1 VARPPTQIKQSKS
14 EPIVQRHLDAGQS
27 VEELRESKHR
37 KSKLKDVD
45 KIGEKL
51 RERSAPRSSLDE
63 SGSSRKSS
71 ISSGRKKFISGG
83 KEFAV
88 TLFVNE
94 ADKNKILE
102 MLHRAKNVISKKV
115 EKVMGRKTTKAEIS
129 HADALK
135 TVLQNW
141 VEEEEIKSVQ
151 VGFKTHF
158 RLFSANLFRAVLSSF
173 FSIFVKQMI
182 KISFCFTAVI

>member
-1 VARPPTQIKQSKS
+1 M
-14 EPIVQRHLDAGQS
+14 
-27 VEELRESKHR
+27 
-37 KSKLKDVD
+37 
-45 KIGEKL
+45 

-102 MLHRAKNVISKKV
+102 MLHRAKCVISKKV

-129 HADALK
+129 DTDALK

-151 VGFKTHF
+151 VTGSDRGWIFFFKVCVD
-158 RLFSANLFRAVLSSF
+158 LAQVSIGLNVLWSLSKWF
-173 FSIFVKQMI
+173 LPVFHD
-182 KISFCFTAVI
+182 FCI

>member
-1 VARPPTQIKQSKS
+1 MSRVPTQIKQSKS
-14 EPIVQRHLDAGQS
+14 EPIVQRHLASSDTGQS

-151 VGFKTHF
+151 VILQIIYSSQMWIVKFL
-158 RLFSANLFRAVLSSF
+158 RILFDGG
-173 FSIFVKQMI
+173 I
-182 KISFCFTAVI
+182 K

>member
-1 VARPPTQIKQSKS
+1 M
-14 EPIVQRHLDAGQS
+14 
-27 VEELRESKHR
+27 
-37 KSKLKDVD
+37 
-45 KIGEKL
+45 

-102 MLHRAKNVISKKV
+102 MLHRAKCVISKKV

-129 HADALK
+129 DTDALK

-151 VGFKTHF
+151 VTAPNPE
-158 RLFSANLFRAVLSSF
+158 RLIFFMLALVSVHLFPLLYFIIFLFIQTIFNSICPKICSKNCLLCKSQLSL
-173 FSIFVKQMI
+173 K
-182 KISFCFTAVI
+182 

>member
-1 VARPPTQIKQSKS
+1 MRPVAHLVKLFSDKTSEASKSEIPRPNTRIKQSKS
-14 EPIVQRHLDAGQS
+14 EPIVQSSHLAAGA
-27 VEELRESKHR
+27 ESAETESAAPKHR
-37 KSKLKDVD
+37 KPRLKDVD

-71 ISSGRKKFISGG
+71 ISSGRKKFISGS

-102 MLHRAKNVISKKV
+102 MLHRAKAVISKKV
-115 EKVMGRKTTKAEIS
+115 EKVMGRKAAKSEIS

-141 VEEEEIKSVQ
+141 VEEEEIKSIQ
-151 VGFKTHF
+151 VCSNCT
-158 RLFSANLFRAVLSSF
+158 SN
-173 FSIFVKQMI
+173 
-182 KISFCFTAVI
+182 